1 MEKFPLVMVTKLSS
15 AGATCNSTFLKPTE
29 WVLQWLPEGDQL
41 HIMHSKTTM
50 SSHPHRNGQHQEDV
64 TCKVQAGGL
73 LREENDHRGDG

>member
-41 HIMHSKTTM
+41 HIM
-50 SSHPHRNGQHQEDV
+50 RFQ
-64 TCKVQAGGL
+64 
-73 LREENDHRGDG
+73 DHNVFTSA